1 MKLLSKFEY
10 QVTLAY
16 LLVGGL
22 WILLSDRF
30 LHFLFDDPHLLTSL
44 QTAKGWFYVLAT
56 AILLCIFLRRH
67 LQALRDAEKKA
78 LEGDRLKTAFL
89 ANMSHEIRTPM
100 NGILGFSKI
109 LQDDD
114 ITPEERTRY
123 LEIIEKSAMRVMGTI
138 NDLIDISK
146 IEAGQISLR
155 PADTDIPLV
164 LEELL
169 LFFTPEA
176 EAKGLRLYLSPPA
189 PERPFLFRTDKEKLF
204 AILVNLVKNAIK
216 YSDRGAIAV
225 GCSLDGSLLCFSV
238 RDTGIGIP
246 SNRLSQI
253 FERFIQANEGSSRSV
268 EGSGL
273 GLAIVKAYVA
283 LLGGTIGVE
292 SEVGKGSH
300 FFFSVAPLP

>member
-1 MKLLSKFEY
+1 MTG
-10 QVTLAY
+10 V
-16 LLVGGL
+16 
-22 WILLSDRF
+22 
-30 LHFLFDDPHLLTSL
+30 
-44 QTAKGWFYVLAT
+44 QT
-56 AILLCIFLRRH
+56 C
-67 LQALRDAEKKA
+67 ALP
-78 LEGDRLKTAFL
+78 
-89 ANMSHEIRTPM
+89 I
-100 NGILGFSKI
+100 
-109 LQDDD
+109 
-114 ITPEERTRY
+114 
-123 LEIIEKSAMRVMGTI
+123 
-138 NDLIDISK
+138 
-146 IEAGQISLR
+146 
-155 PADTDIPLV
+155 
-164 LEELL
+164 
-169 LFFTPEA
+169 
-176 EAKGLRLYLSPPA
+176 LSPPA